1 MTQQQR
7 LMGTKEIQRRLCL
20 SRQRI
25 QQLAEQPD
33 FPTPYA
39 ELAMGRIWLADD
51 IEAWIRVHRPDQA
64 DIAELGR

>member
-1 MTQQQR
+1 V
-7 LMGTKEIQRRLCL
+7 

-25 QQLAEQPD
+25 QQLAEQSD
-33 FPTPYA
+33 FPTPFA

-64 DIAELGR
+64 DIAELRR